1 MAMIFPRRYQRSNR
15 EYDGTLANNINIIMS
30 MIVIIII
37 IIVIICNLPIAI
49 ASNKMIKRGGG
60 FKRE

>member
-1 MAMIFPRRYQRSNR
+1 MGPRYQRSNR
-15 EYDGTLANNINIIMS
+15 EYDGMLANNINIIMS
-30 MIVIIII
+30 MLVIIII
-37 IIVIICNLPIAI
+37 IIIIIIICNLLIAI

>member
-1 MAMIFPRRYQRSNR
+1 M
-15 EYDGTLANNINIIMS
+15 LANNINIIMS
-30 MIVIIII
+30 MIVVIIII
-37 IIVIICNLPIAI
+37 IIICNLPIAI

>member
-15 EYDGTLANNINIIMS
+15 EYDGMLANNINIIMS

-37 IIVIICNLPIAI
+37 IIIICNLPIAI
-49 ASNKMIKRGGG
+49 ASNKMTKRGGG

>member
-1 MAMIFPRRYQRSNR
+1 M
-15 EYDGTLANNINIIMS
+15 LANNIKIIMS

-37 IIVIICNLPIAI
+37 IIIIIICNLPIAI
-49 ASNKMIKRGGG
+49 ALNKMIKRGGG

>member
-1 MAMIFPRRYQRSNR
+1 M
-15 EYDGTLANNINIIMS
+15 LANNINIIMS

>member
-1 MAMIFPRRYQRSNR
+1 MGPRYQRSNR
-15 EYDGTLANNINIIMS
+15 EYDGMLANNINIIMS

-37 IIVIICNLPIAI
+37 IICNLPIAI
-49 ASNKMIKRGGG
+49 ALNKMIKRGGG